1 MKKESNVKKSYVI
14 GGVIVVGALVM
25 AMFSFKST
33 LTSYVSIKEAKA
45 SERHVQVAGKLVP
58 GSVQVDPSS
67 NLLIF
72 DLEEVDGDQM
82 TVHYPKSKPANFE
95 NAEKIV
101 AIGRFDKVQAAFQAN
116 ELLVKCPSKYEGRIE

>member
-1 MKKESNVKKSYVI
+1 MKKSYII

-33 LTSYVSIKEAKA
+33 LTSYVTIKEAKA
-45 SERHVQVAGKLVP
+45 SERHVQVAGTLVA
-58 GSVQVDPSS
+58 GSTKVSPAD

-72 DLEEVDGDQM
+72 DLEEPDGARM
-82 TVHYPKSKPANFE
+82 TVHYNKSKPANFE

-101 AIGRFDKVQAAFQAN
+101 AIGRYDSEQQVFLAN
-116 ELLVKCPSKYEGRIE
+116 ELLVKCPSKYEGRTE